1 MAKPR
6 ENELKKY
13 ETLFSPIKVGS
24 LTLKNRIV
32 KAPQS
37 SEYWLEGQM
46 ITNRVIDLYEG
57 IAEGGASM
65 ILIGAILFQP
75 AEPEL
80 PFLFGGISDDRH
92 IPGMSELASAVHKH
106 DCHVLVQLHHPGP
119 APISATYTPLASTTL
134 TVDQVPLDYCVPT
147 RGVTI
152 DEMEKMKADYI
163 EAAARAQKAGF
174 DGVECHSAN
183 GYFLLSFLSRAWNYR
198 TDQYGPQSMENRT
211 RLHCEIIT
219 AIRERCGK
227 DFVIGVRINGQEFGH
242 PNAITPAEAAEASKF
257 LEAAGVDYISVTGY
271 GYGKIPMQYVADYW
285 PYPEP
290 DDFMKPYVKR
300 FKTGLTVPAAEAV
313 KKAVN
318 VPVITVG
325 RLDEEL
331 GEEILRD
338 GKADLILFGRPLWA
352 DHELPTKLAEGRQE
366 DIVRCCRCATC
377 EDPQDGP
384 RRCRV
389 NPALGREKELA
400 ITPAPVKKKV
410 LVVGAGPAGME
421 VARVAA
427 LRGHEVTL
435 CERSGHLGG
444 KLHLAAMLKGTDF
457 DDVSTIIEYLSRQV
471 KRLPIAI
478 KTGVEVDR
486 QFVLDTK
493 PDVVILAVGGL
504 YGLPEGIP
512 GILGSNVAGVASLS
526 HAAELPLRLL
536 GANAVGKLSTI
547 ALPGVGKNVV
557 IVGGQI
563 EGLQGAVFLKKRG
576 RNVTVLEEG
585 DTLGGRMPPRYLK
598 RTLPWLAKEG
608 VEVLTGVKYDEI
620 VKDGVRITLSDGSK
634 RAISADTVMVLLP
647 PQANDRLKNEIGGAA
662 PEGYSIGCGNGVD
675 SSLIIN
681 ALTEARETGCRV

>member
-1 MAKPR
+1 
-6 ENELKKY
+6 LKKY
-13 ETLFSPIKVGS
+13 DKLFSPIKVGS

-92 IPGMSELASAVHKH
+92 IPGMTELASAVHKH

-119 APISATYTPLASTTL
+119 APISPTYVPLASTTL
-134 TVDQVPLDYCVPT
+134 TVDQVPLDYCVAT
-147 RGVTI
+147 HGVSI

-163 EAAARAQKAGF
+163 EAAVRAQKAGF

-198 TDQYGPQSMENRT
+198 TDEYGPQSMENRT
-211 RLHCEIIT
+211 RLHREIIT
-219 AIRERCGK
+219 GIRERCGK

-242 PNAITPAEAAEASKF
+242 PNAITPAEAAEAGVL
-257 LEAAGVDYISVTGY
+257 LEAAGADYISVTGY

-290 DDFMKPYVKR
+290 DDFMKPYIKR
-300 FKTGLTVPAAEAV
+300 FKTGLMVPAAEAV
-313 KKAVN
+313 KKAVK

-331 GEEILRD
+331 GEDILRD

-352 DHELPTKLAEGRQE
+352 DHELPNKLAAGRQD

-400 ITPAPVKKKV
+400 IVPAPVKKKV

-427 LRGHEVTL
+427 LRGHDVTL
-435 CERSGHLGG
+435 YERSGHLGG
-444 KLHLAAMLKGTDF
+444 KLHLAAMLKGTEF
-457 DDVSTIIEYLSRQV
+457 DDVSTIIEYLSTQV
-471 KRLPIAI
+471 KALPIAI
-478 KTGVEVDR
+478 KTGVEVDK
-486 QFVLDTK
+486 QVVLDAK
-493 PDVVILAVGGL
+493 PDVVVLAVGGL
-504 YGLPEGIP
+504 YALPEGIP
-512 GILGSNVAGVASLS
+512 GMLGSNVAGVASLAQ
-526 HAAELPLRLL
+526 AAELPLRLL
-536 GANAVGKLSTI
+536 GANAVGKLSNI

-576 RNVTVLEEG
+576 RKVTVLEES

-608 VEVLTGVKYDEI
+608 VEVLTGVHCDE
-620 VKDGVRITLSDGSK
+620 VTKDGVRISLKDGST
-634 RAISADTVMVLLP
+634 RALAADTVMVLLP
-647 PQANDRLKNEIGGAA
+647 PNANDLLRNSLSDAA
-662 PEGYSIGCGNGVD
+662 PEIHCVGCGNGVD

-681 ALTEARETGCRV
+681 ALTEARELGCRI

>member
-1 MAKPR
+1 M
-6 ENELKKY
+6 KKY
-13 ETLFSPIKVGS
+13 DKLFSPIKVGS

-46 ITNRVIDLYEG
+46 ITNGVIDLYEG

-80 PFLFGGISDDRH
+80 PFLFGGLSDDRH
-92 IPGMSELASAVHKH
+92 IPGMTELASAVHKH

-119 APISATYTPLASTTL
+119 APISATYIPLASTTL

-147 RGVTI
+147 HGVSI
-152 DEMEKMKADYI
+152 DEMGKMKADYI
-163 EAAARAQKAGF
+163 EAAVRAQKAGF

-198 TDQYGPQSMENRT
+198 TDEYGPQSMENRT

-242 PNAITPAEAAEASKF
+242 PNAITPAEAAEAGKL

-300 FKTGLTVPAAEAV
+300 FKTGLMVPAAEAV
-313 KKAVN
+313 KKVVN

-352 DHELPTKLAEGRQE
+352 DHELPNKLAAGQPD

-400 ITPAPVKKKV
+400 IAPAPAKKKV
-410 LVVGAGPAGME
+410 VVVGAGPAGME
-421 VARVAA
+421 VARVTA

-435 CERSGHLGG
+435 YERSGHLGG
-444 KLHLAAMLKGTDF
+444 KLHLATMLKGTEF
-457 DDVSTIIEYLSRQV
+457 DDVSTIIEYLSDQV
-471 KRLPIAI
+471 KRLPITI
-478 KTGVEVDR
+478 KTGVEVDK
-486 QFVLDTK
+486 QVILDAK

-504 YGLPEGIP
+504 YALPEGIP
-512 GILGSNVAGVASLS
+512 GMLGSNVAGVASLAQ
-526 HAAELPLRLL
+526 AAELPLRLL
-536 GANAVGKLSTI
+536 GANAVGKLSNI

-576 RNVTVLEEG
+576 RTVTVLEEG

-598 RTLPWLAKEG
+598 RTLPWLEKEG
-608 VEVLTGVKYDEI
+608 VEVLTGVRCDEI
-620 VKDGVRITLSDGSK
+620 TKDGVRISLKDGTT
-634 RAISADTVMVLLP
+634 RALTADTVMVLLP
-647 PQANDRLKNEIGGAA
+647 PNVNDHLRNSLVDAVPEIHCV
-662 PEGYSIGCGNGVD
+662 GCGNGVD
-675 SSLIIN
+675 SSLIIS
-681 ALTEARETGCRV
+681 ALTEARELGCRI